1 MELNKYQQ
9 EVFDKQRPVIET
21 FGKKT
26 WGWTIFFLLW
36 ILVGWYALY
45 LQIAKGHSVTGMRDN
60 VVYFL
65 YWNQLCRCSYF
76 RHTPYSES

>member
-9 EVFDKQRPVIET
+9 EIFDKQRPVIET
-21 FGKKT
+21 YGKKT

-45 LQIAKGHSVTGMRDN
+45 LQ
-60 VVYFL
+60 VYR
-65 YWNQLCRCSYF
+65 Y
-76 RHTPYSES
+76 EG